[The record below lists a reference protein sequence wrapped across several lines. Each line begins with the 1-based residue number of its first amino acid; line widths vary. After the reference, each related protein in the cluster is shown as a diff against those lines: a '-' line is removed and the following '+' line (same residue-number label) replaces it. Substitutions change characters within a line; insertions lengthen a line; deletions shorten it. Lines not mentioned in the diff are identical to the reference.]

1 MIPKH
6 IIELIKNFK
15 NLHNEFNSETYKQL
29 KNRIKLNFLSRKE
42 LSNYL
47 NEQLKNIPLENKATL
62 KADLKSDIRTNF
74 KKYIVFLKKLY
85 IYKILYE
92 YLVEKFTPS
101 DMQISKLNEFNEYKN
116 FKNKSSVDIYNEIIS
131 LFKQKKEKFIKI
143 HEELNSKQN
152 FFNELN
158 THNLRELSSLN
169 LSNENVQAFFIKH
182 KLKNNGT
189 NTNEEKQNFLKKI
202 KSILNT
208 RNRRVNNIEI
218 LNKSINNAKL
228 RLNEIRKEIINK
240 LETNSVINTRKIPNI
255 KPLSNT
261 RKNFAQV
268 REGKNLNISK
278 PFPNNNNE

>member
-1 MIPKH
+1 MVPKH
-6 IIELIKNFK
+6 IIELIKNFR

-62 KADLKSDIRTNF
+62 KAELKSDIRTNF

-92 YLVEKFTPS
+92 YLVEKLTPS
-101 DMQISKLNEFNEYKN
+101 DMQNSKLNEFNEYKN

-143 HEELNSKQN
+143 HEELKSKQK

-158 THNLRELSSLN
+158 TLNLQELSSLN
-169 LSNENVQAFFIKH
+169 LSNEKIQAFFIKH

-202 KSILNT
+202 RSILNT
-208 RNRRVNNIEI
+208 RNRRANNIEI

-228 RLNEIRKEIINK
+228 KLNEIRKEIINK
-240 LETNSVINTRKIPNI
+240 LETNSVINT
-255 KPLSNT
+255 KPLSLSNT
-261 RKNFAQV
+261 RKKFAQV
-268 REGKNLNISK
+268 QEGKQLSIK
-278 PFPNNNNE
+278 MPFPNNNE